1 MGPGTLEKLLKKG
14 NNFTQAA
21 KAAKDAGV
29 ADIGGRSFLLLA
41 RAMLR
46 DLGRE
51 RAVVLASENFA
62 RTLDAKV
69 LAALHEAGAA
79 GRWPRRTSP
88 PSPLRDLFK
97 TNGEPTRL
105 GAGVLAWAGGQK
117 PSEPKAALS
126 ANAASPKLPAN
137 MDSILPFLEIEN
149 ATAKRIRPLLP
160 HAPEYRSTEY
170 TRLVENTIGA
180 IHQIPRLYRKL
191 TGRRIEL
198 KQIEAYFGRSSGGV
212 TNLRQRWAAAKQRN
226 HTYGLVFARCS
237 VASSLAYERHGILL
251 LDILRKHNGLCISN
265 NSMSAGGKVGA
276 AEPGLLY
283 MTFRILDE
291 LPELPAREL
300 SRADIESI
308 VRKNEHKF
316 SQLANTKE
324 EAANMSH
331 AFAVGLDKANDTS
344 ASGALKLAHLPD
356 DDRLVVLE
364 PASAR

>member
-1 MGPGTLEKLLKKG
+1 MRRGTLEKLLKKG
-14 NNFTQAA
+14 NNFVQVA
-21 KAAKDAGV
+21 KAARQAGV
-29 ADIGGRSFLLLA
+29 SDIGGRSYELLA
-41 RAMLR
+41 LAMMR

-51 RAVVLASENFA
+51 RAVAVASETFA
-62 RTLDAKV
+62 RSLDAKV
-69 LAALHEAGAA
+69 LAALHEAAA
-79 GRWPRRTSP
+79 VERWPRRTSP

-97 TNGEPTRL
+97 TNGEPTRM
-105 GAGVLAWAGGQK
+105 GAGVLAWARGQE
-117 PSEPKAALS
+117 PSRPTAVSS
-126 ANAASPKLPAN
+126 ASAQPKLPAN
-137 MDSILPFLEIEN
+137 MDSILPFMEIEH
-149 ATAKRIRPLLP
+149 ATAKRILPLLP
-160 HAPEYRSTEY
+160 HAPEYGSTEY
-170 TRLVENTIGA
+170 VRLVENTIGA

-191 TGRRIEL
+191 TGRKIEL

-212 TNLRQRWAAAKQRN
+212 TNLRRRWAAAKQRN

-237 VASSLAYERHGILL
+237 VASSLGYERHGILL
-251 LDILRKHNGLCISN
+251 LDVLRKHNGLCISN
-265 NSMSAGGKVGA
+265 NSMKAVGKVGA

-316 SQLANTKE
+316 SQLANDKQ

-331 AFAVGLDKANDTS
+331 AFSVGLDKANDTS
-344 ASGALKLAHLPD
+344 ASGALKLAQLPD